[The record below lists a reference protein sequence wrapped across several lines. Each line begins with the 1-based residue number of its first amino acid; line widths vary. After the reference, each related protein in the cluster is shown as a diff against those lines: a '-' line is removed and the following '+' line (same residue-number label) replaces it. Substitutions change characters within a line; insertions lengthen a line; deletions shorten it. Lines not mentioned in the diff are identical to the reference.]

1 MRMRGRLEIIGA
13 CTELPRR
20 GRVVRAAGAAVA
32 AAIALGPWRA
42 ALAAPKAFDIATTDA
57 VTALA
62 EFGRQSGREILFEY
76 DLIRGQHTHPIAGSY
91 EPIEAL
97 SRMTAGTK
105 LRVSESADGV
115 LVVECS
121 CSRPGHAPAPAG
133 PAPAAVSG
141 AALPAAPASAAA
153 ASSGARPGMA
163 SGWGSAGAMQEVVVT
178 GSRIPQDPTSAPMPI
193 MAIDQ
198 ADIADTGSENIADAI
213 VQMPSVSIGQ
223 GLSNTQG
230 LVVGAGLSLVSL
242 RGLGIS
248 RTLVLVNGR
257 RQVSGSPLS
266 AAVDLN
272 TIPAELVERVDVV
285 TGGTSAIYGA
295 DAIGGVINVI
305 LKKHFEGLS
314 VRAEGGISSRRD
326 AASHGVSVTGGKT
339 FEVAG
344 RPGNAEF
351 SFVYDSAD
359 GVLASSRSYASNG
372 LGLIS
377 NPDYQGPGGTAPAF
391 ITRLNT
397 DVNAV
402 SSAGDFT
409 VGGET
414 WIFSNDGSSIRPY
427 DFGALGDR
435 SGVSIGGDGVNPD
448 LTQSLLEPIEREIF
462 GGTLHQ
468 SLSESAE
475 LFLETRIARS
485 SVESTFQPTFDVGDV
500 SLGIANPFLPPA
512 AVALMQA
519 DGVDSIALH
528 RIINEWGVRGT
539 DNDRLMQQ
547 YVAGVNGTLPNQW
560 IYDVSYSYGHTSEST
575 LDTNDRDN
583 SRFIQ
588 SLDAVRDPVT
598 GRIVCQDPANGC
610 VPLDLVGIGQASA
623 AAIDFSRVNSLF
635 RRWASQQVADAYVT
649 GQLPGLAAG
658 PLQFAS
664 GVEYRRESAAS
675 VPGAAEQAGDL
686 FLPQIAATGGGFD
699 VREGYLEL
707 HAPLARARWLLHEL
721 ALNGAFRV
729 SDYDT
734 SGLQTAWDGGFTYEP
749 LQGLTL
755 RAMYSRSVR
764 APNIGE
770 LYSPHSV
777 TFFFG
782 QDPCDASVNRV
793 SGARFN
799 NCLAL
804 GIPAGFEAPTNG
816 QTLEAVVGGNPRL
829 EPEIGDTWTTGF
841 SWQPR
846 LVPGMSI
853 AANYW
858 NIAIRHAISTVPPQT
873 IVDDCVDST
882 AGVVSNP
889 DCARVSRDPVT
900 HAILAIT
907 ATDLNIASIDTAGID
922 MYIGWQHPVRP
933 PWSLPEGQI
942 GFDAVATWLRSLDL
956 VGDAAD
962 PETLVVQGGVVGN
975 PRWRALADLSYD
987 TGGLRVSWRTQFMGD
1002 SRIAWFPG
1010 IPSNEYDLP
1019 MTGTKLFHDL
1029 ALELRRGR
1037 LTLHLNVDNA
1047 LDEKPPARG
1056 FEIHSG
1062 LGTGA
1067 AIYPDLGRMYSA
1079 SLAYRF

>member
-1 MRMRGRLEIIGA
+1 MRGRLEITGA
-13 CTELPRR
+13 YTQLPRR
-20 GRVVRAAGAAVA
+20 GRAVRAAGVAVA

-76 DLIRGQHTHPIAGSY
+76 DLIQGQRTHPISGSY

-97 SRMTAGTK
+97 SRMTEGTK
-105 LRVSESADGV
+105 LRVTESADGV

-121 CSRPGHAPAPAG
+121 CSRPGHGGAPGG
-133 PAPAAVSG
+133 PAAAARTG
-141 AALPAAPASAAA
+141 AALPAGLSSAPAARSRARSGMA
-153 ASSGARPGMA
+153 ASRGD
-163 SGWGSAGAMQEVVVT
+163 AGAMQEVVVT
-178 GSRIPQDPTSAPMPI
+178 GSRIPQDPSSAPMPI
-193 MAIDQ
+193 MSIDQ
-198 ADIADTGSENIADAI
+198 RDIADTGSEKISDAI
-213 VQMPSVSIGQ
+213 VQMPSVNVGQ
-223 GLSNTQG
+223 GLTNTQG

-242 RGLGIS
+242 RGLGTS

-295 DAIGGVINVI
+295 DAIGGVINVV

-314 VRAEGGISSRRD
+314 VRTEGGISSRGD
-326 AASHGVSVTGGKT
+326 AASRGVSVTGGKT
-339 FEVAG
+339 FEVSG
-344 RPGNAEF
+344 HGGNAEL
-351 SFVYDSAD
+351 SLIYDKSD
-359 GVLASSRSYASNG
+359 GVLASARDYASNG

-377 NPDYQGPGGTAPAF
+377 NPAYQGPGGAAPAF
-391 ITRLNT
+391 ITRLNA

-402 SSAGDFT
+402 SNAGDFT
-409 VGGET
+409 ADGQT
-414 WIFSNDGSSIRPY
+414 WIFANDGGSIRPY

-435 SGVSIGGDGVNPD
+435 SGVSIGGDAVNPEP
-448 LTQSLLEPIEREIF
+448 TQSLLEPIERKVF
-462 GGTLHQ
+462 GGTLDQ

-475 LFLETRIARS
+475 LFLETRIAETSVKS
-485 SVESTFQPTFDVGDV
+485 SFQPTFDVGDV
-500 SLGIANPFLPPA
+500 SLGIDNPFLPPA

-528 RIINEWGVRGT
+528 RLINEWGVRGS

-547 YVAGVNGTLPNQW
+547 YVVGVNGTLPNQW

-583 SRFIQ
+583 ARFIQ

-598 GRIVCQDPANGC
+598 GQIVCHDPSNGC
-610 VPLDLVGIGQASA
+610 VPLDLVGIGRASA
-623 AAIDFSRVNSLF
+623 AAIDFSRVDSLF
-635 RRWASQQVADAYVT
+635 RRWASQQVAGAYVT
-649 GQLPGLAAG
+649 GRLPGLPAG
-658 PLQFAS
+658 PLQFAT

-675 VPGAAEQAGDL
+675 VPGAAEQAGHL
-686 FLPQIAATGGGFD
+686 FLPRIAATGGGFD

-707 HAPLARARWLLHEL
+707 HAPLAHDWWLLHEV
-721 ALNGAFRV
+721 ALNGAFRL

-734 SGLQTAWDGGFTYEP
+734 SRLQTAWDGGFTYEP
-749 LQGLTL
+749 AQGLRL

-777 TFFFG
+777 TYFFG

-804 GIPAGFEAPTNG
+804 GIPANFEAPTNG
-816 QTLEAVVGGNPRL
+816 QTLEAVVGGNPGL
-829 EPEIGDTWTTGF
+829 EPEIGDTWTAGF
-841 SWQPR
+841 SWQPAFAAG
-846 LVPGMSI
+846 LSI
-853 AANYW
+853 VANYW

-873 IVDDCVDST
+873 VVDDCVDSI
-882 AGVVSNP
+882 AGVTSNP
-889 DCARVSRDPVT
+889 DCALVARDPAT

-907 ATDLNIASIDTAGID
+907 ATDLNIASLDTAGVD
-922 MYIGWQHPVRP
+922 MYVGWLGDVRP
-933 PWSLPEGQI
+933 PWLPAGQI
-942 GFDAVATWLRSLDL
+942 GFQAVATWLRSLDS
-956 VGDAAD
+956 VGDAGD
-962 PETLVVQGGVVGN
+962 PETLVVEGGVIGN
-975 PRWRALADLSYD
+975 PRWRAIGNVSYD
-987 TGGLRVSWRTQFMGD
+987 TGDLRVTWRTQFMGD

-1010 IPSNEYDLP
+1010 IPSNEFDLP
-1019 MTGTKLFHDL
+1019 MTGTKLFHNL
-1029 ALELRRGR
+1029 AFELRRGR
-1037 LTLHLNVDNA
+1037 LTLHLNVNNV
-1047 LDEKPPARG
+1047 LDATPPARG

-1067 AIYPDLGRMYSA
+1067 AIYPGLGRMYSA